1 MGHSK
6 MDKKVQFGNKI
17 SDWHIGKR
25 LYLAFG
31 ALVIILILVGGIGLY
46 GAFTSESSI
55 EEVGLVRLPSVN
67 ELMVIERSAE
77 GVNAAMRTLAI
88 PGLEKEQVDEQLNQ
102 IDLLNEEYKN
112 AWEEFAVL
120 PQIEEESRL
129 WDEFMPVWPGL
140 SRT

>member
-1 MGHSK
+1 MQNSLNNRNVWPITPSTINNSNKGEIMGHSK

-55 EEVGLVRLPSVN
+55 
-67 ELMVIERSAE
+67 
-77 GVNAAMRTLAI
+77 
-88 PGLEKEQVDEQLNQ
+88 
-102 IDLLNEEYKN
+102 
-112 AWEEFAVL
+112 
-120 PQIEEESRL
+120 
-129 WDEFMPVWPGL
+129 
-140 SRT
+140 